1 MKKFISRNI
10 LTLIIVSIVLTI
22 MLLPSLSQE
31 NSPLVLSFVVVFFY
45 AILFILL
52 YGVSS
57 SLIAELLSLRASSK
71 NRKIIKAVT
80 FLVSLAVFS
89 YFSPNLVYVLYAFI
103 VAALYFLIDEFL
115 RKKDPA

>member
-1 MKKFISRNI
+1 
-10 LTLIIVSIVLTI
+10 
-22 MLLPSLSQE
+22 MLLPSFSQE
-31 NSPLVLSFVVVFFY
+31 NSPILLSLVVVFFY

-52 YGVSS
+52 YGVTS

-71 NRKIIKAVT
+71 NRKIIKVVT

-89 YFSPNLVYVLYAFI
+89 YYSPNMVYILYAFI

-115 RKKDPA
+115 RRKYPA